1 MRRRVL
7 PQVAQPWVAE
17 QTLGVAALGLA
28 AACFPAPLL
37 QQFRVGRQDGF
48 QLRGDIVL
56 GDGFAVMSLRPEAVA
71 HLKQVGNEI
80 ARVHLGDTTLIEYL
94 PNVLQKGDDFID
106 LGRVGTRLTHP
117 RCRVHRMLW
126 PVSADKLCDLA
137 QRIPVV
143 APAVEQGQ
151 WPVNLR

>member
-17 QTLGVAALGLA
+17 PTLVVAALGLA
-28 AACFPAPLL
+28 AACFPASLL
-37 QQFRVGRQDGF
+37 HQFRVGRQDGF
-48 QLRGDIVL
+48 QLRGDIVFR
-56 GDGFAVMSLRPEAVA
+56 DGFAVMGLRPEAVA

-80 ARVHLGDTTLIEYL
+80 ARVHLGDTTLVEDL

-106 LGRVGTRLTHP
+106 LGRVGTRLRPPLP
-117 RCRVHRMLW
+117 RPSHAVASL
-126 PVSADKLCDLA
+126 ADKLCDLA

-151 WPVNLR
+151 WPLNLR